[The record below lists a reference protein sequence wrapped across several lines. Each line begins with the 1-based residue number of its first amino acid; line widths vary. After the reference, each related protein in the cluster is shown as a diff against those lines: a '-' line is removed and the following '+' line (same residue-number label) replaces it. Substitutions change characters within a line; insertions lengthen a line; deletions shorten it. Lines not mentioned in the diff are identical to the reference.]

1 MQDFNEL
8 LCSWSGGL
16 EDEELQV
23 QDAVANP
30 SKRSNDSAAAAAITT
45 PSSSN
50 GSSLAV
56 VHSDP
61 AILPAP
67 AQQIPPATQDVKA
80 LADQHVPAIPE
91 VKQAGIL
98 PDSSLLLW

>member
-1 MQDFNEL
+1 M
-8 LCSWSGGL
+8 
-16 EDEELQV
+16 
-23 QDAVANP
+23 QDAVASG
-30 SKRSNDSAAAAAITT
+30 SKRSNDSSAAAATIT
-45 PSSSN
+45 SSSN

-67 AQQIPPATQDVKA
+67 AQQIPPATQELKA
-80 LADQHVPAIPE
+80 PADQHVPA

-98 PDSSLLLW
+98 PDSCLLLW